1 MSLGQE
7 HSLAFGASILFEVDG
22 VDSFYAIKVKLVCF
36 QEIGAKSFTGSV
48 WACVGRCRD
57 VQDRGNCGT
66 HKACC
71 IFKGRQS
78 CLFTHPTHCQLLDI
92 IDEDQDPENG
102 DLTAADVAALDKADL
117 DKHAAGAGDG
127 DGDGDGEGKST
138 DDDDSGAEQ
147 GEDLSTDST
156 SL

>member
-1 MSLGQE
+1 MLHIQRP
-7 HSLAFGASILFEVDG
+7 SIVFVHTSYPL
-22 VDSFYAIKVKLVCF
+22 
-36 QEIGAKSFTGSV
+36 
-48 WACVGRCRD
+48 R
-57 VQDRGNCGT
+57 
-66 HKACC
+66 
-71 IFKGRQS
+71 
-78 CLFTHPTHCQLLDI
+78 QLLDI